1 MSYSKEDIFEH
12 DNDEDNYT
20 NALDNS
26 DVDEIADEM
35 KLICTTESDEYR

>member
-12 DNDEDNYT
+12 DNKEDYCT
-20 NALDNS
+20 NSLDDS

-35 KLICTTESDEYR
+35 KLVCNTESDEYR